1 MMPNKIVIIGA
12 GQAACSF
19 AAKYRSHDAD
29 AEIVMVGDET
39 MPPYQRPPLS
49 KKYAT
54 GEMSAD
60 QLLLRPADWY
70 QENNVRL
77 LTEKTAT
84 AIDLDAKV
92 VTLNDGQKL
101 DWTKL
106 FIATGSRPRTL
117 PAAIGGE
124 LDGVYALRNLA
135 DAEKLRNELGSGK
148 RVTIIGGGYIGL
160 EAAAVA
166 ARQGLKVTLIEA
178 ADRILQRV
186 ACPQTSDYFRKLHT
200 DEGVEILE
208 AMSLERFGETA
219 GRVSA
224 VLLEGGRRIE
234 TDFVLVGIG
243 ILPNQELAEA
253 AGLSTDNGIL
263 VDEHSRCSHADVY
276 AAGDCTRFEFRGG
289 QVRLE
294 SVQNAIDQ
302 AECAADNM
310 AGVPRT
316 YVPVPWFW
324 SDQYDT
330 KLQIAGL
337 NLGYDQVIMRP
348 GAREGALTH
357 WYFAGGNFIAV
368 DAMND
373 PRGYMVGKKL
383 LEAGKNVTPEQIS
396 DPSLEL
402 KSLL

>member
-1 MMPNKIVIIGA
+1 MMPEKVVIIGA

-19 AAKYRSHDAD
+19 AAQYRAHDAE
-29 AEIVMVGDET
+29 AEIVIVGEE
-39 MPPYQRPPLS
+39 PLAPYQRPPLS

-54 GEMSAD
+54 GEMEAE
-60 QLLLRPADWY
+60 QLLLRPIDWY
-70 QENNVRL
+70 EDNNVRL
-77 LTEKTAT
+77 LTEKAAT
-84 AIDLDAKV
+84 AIDLGAKTV
-92 VTLNDGQKL
+92 ALSDGDKL

-117 PAAIGGE
+117 PAGIGGE
-124 LDGVYALRNLA
+124 LNGVYPLRNLA
-135 DAEKLRNELGSGK
+135 DAEKLRKELSPGK
-148 RVTIIGGGYIGL
+148 RVVIIGGGYIGL

-166 ARQGLKVTLIEA
+166 TRQGLKVTLIEA

-200 DEGVEILE
+200 EEGVDILE
-208 AMSLERFGETA
+208 ATALERIEETA
-219 GRVSA
+219 GRASA

-243 ILPNQELAEA
+243 ILPNQELAEQ
-253 AGLSTDNGIL
+253 AGIAIDNGIL
-263 VDEHSRCSHADVY
+263 VDAHACTSHDDVY
-276 AAGDCTRFEFRGG
+276 AAGDCTRFEFRGAR
-289 QVRLE
+289 VRLE

-310 AGVPRT
+310 AGQPRT

-337 NLGYDQVIMRP
+337 NLGYDQIVVRP

-357 WYFAGGNFIAV
+357 WYFTGETFIAV